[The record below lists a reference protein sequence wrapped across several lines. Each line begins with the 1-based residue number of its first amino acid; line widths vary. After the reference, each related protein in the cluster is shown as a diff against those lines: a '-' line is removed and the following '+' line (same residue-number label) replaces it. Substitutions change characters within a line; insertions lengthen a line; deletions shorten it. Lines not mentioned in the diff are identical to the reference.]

1 MKKKIFKTYFI
12 TVTALLAVIALAVFL
27 PQIVFY
33 VQDSYQVSRI
43 DVINRDV
50 YDIMEMQTA
59 YSADTATRLKK
70 LSEVG
75 YGNITVSL
83 VENIIDYDELYSII
97 SVVRNSEYMTNLTE
111 ITYNDLNE
119 VMSTIGGDDLEKC
132 NRYIVYGP
140 SYSDGVIL
148 MFWYMKIYLP
158 SVDSYMEIIV
168 DSETHTIYYVSLEA
182 SQEVTY
188 VVEEDG
194 KLKEYTLAEGET
206 LEIEEGTVAIL
217 TEPVEQTLEQME
229 TIQLIAQK
237 VPEQYVSSYRAYYGA
252 DAQVVSSYDEE
263 VRLVA
268 ENSVLD
274 GNTYTFAAPLEY
286 DGPAGSV
293 FFLFYAETSSGP
305 MPNFTVGIPIIR
317 RLIN

>member
-1 MKKKIFKTYFI
+1 MKKKIFKTYI
-12 TVTALLAVIALAVFL
+12 LTVSALLAVIALAVFL

-59 YSADTATRLKK
+59 YSADTTTRLKK

-75 YGNITVSL
+75 YGDVTVSL
-83 VENIIDYDELYSII
+83 VENTIGYDEFYSII

-111 ITYNDLNE
+111 ITSNDLDE
-119 VMSTIGGDDLEKC
+119 VMATIGGYDLEKC

-148 MFWYMKIYLP
+148 MFWYMKIFLP
-158 SVDSYMEIIV
+158 SVNSYMELIV

-182 SQEVTY
+182 AQEVTY

-194 KLKEYTLAEGET
+194 KIMEYTLIEGET
-206 LEIEEGTVAIL
+206 MEVTDGIVAIL
-217 TEPVEQTLEQME
+217 TEPTEQNMEQME
-229 TIQLIAQK
+229 MIELIAQK
-237 VPEQYVSSYRAYYGA
+237 VPEQYVSYYRTYYGA
-252 DAQVVSSYDEE
+252 EAEYVPYEE
-263 VRLVA
+263 DVRLVA
-268 ENSVLD
+268 ANSVLD
-274 GNTYTFAAPLEY
+274 ESTYTLAAPMVY
-286 DGPAGSV
+286 DGFSDSV
-293 FFLFYAETSSGP
+293 FFRFYAEVSNGP
-305 MPNFTVGIPIIR
+305 LPNISVGIPIIR
-317 RLIN
+317 RLING